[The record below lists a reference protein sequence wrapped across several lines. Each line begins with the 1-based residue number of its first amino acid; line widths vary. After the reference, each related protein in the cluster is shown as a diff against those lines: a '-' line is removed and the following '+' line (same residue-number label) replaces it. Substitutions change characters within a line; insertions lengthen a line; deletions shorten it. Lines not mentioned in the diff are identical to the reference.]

1 MNIIINKKV
10 WKNETNPFCVTC
22 LSLEFSCSLSDV
34 STLSSHVTV
43 ESSGI
48 LFKYLPFSTFLGF

>member
-1 MNIIINKKV
+1 M

-22 LSLEFSCSLSDV
+22 LSLEFFCSLSDV

-43 ESSGI
+43 ESSVI